1 MAKTT
6 DLPHLFRL
14 LDDDSEIVRE
24 NVLTA
29 LSAFGPYLEI
39 ELSRS
44 NIATTEQDRHRL
56 RNLLGQHARQWL
68 QRSWPQWRSEP
79 TDHARLE
86 RAMALVAEFQYG
98 PGYPTRLN
106 PLLDQLADGF
116 SRHAPQPDPL
126 ALASYLFKTKGLKG
140 TEKDYHNPFH
150 SNLVY
155 VIEEG
160 RGIPLSLV
168 SVYILVAGR
177 LGLTV
182 RGINF
187 PGHFLARAE
196 YDGRVYVVDAF
207 NSGRFLRDR
216 DLMLVQR
223 GASTTMQSILEAPC
237 PAETIIARCLR
248 NLQHAYRQEDQ
259 PENAALMGELHRSTP
274 ADPSDED

>member
-1 MAKTT
+1 MPNAT

-14 LDDDSEIVRE
+14 LEDDSEVVRE
-24 NVLTA
+24 TVLTA

-44 NIATTEQDRHRL
+44 KIATTAEDRHRL

-68 QRSWPQWRSEP
+68 QRAWPQWRAEE

-86 RAMALVAEFQYG
+86 GAMALVAEFQYG
-98 PGYPTRLN
+98 PGYPARLT
-106 PLLDQLADGF
+106 PLLDQLADAF
-116 SRHAPQPDPL
+116 AQRVSHPDPL

-140 TEKDYHNPFH
+140 AEKDYHNPFH

-177 LGLTV
+177 LGLKV
-182 RGINF
+182 RGVNF

-196 YDGRVYVVDAF
+196 HDGRIYVVDAF

-216 DLMLVQR
+216 DLMMVQR
-223 GASTTMQSILEAPC
+223 GASTAMQSILEAPC
-237 PAETIIARCLR
+237 TAETIIARCLR

-259 PENAALMGELHRSTP
+259 PENAALMAELHRSILP
-274 ADPSDED
+274 EPPDEA